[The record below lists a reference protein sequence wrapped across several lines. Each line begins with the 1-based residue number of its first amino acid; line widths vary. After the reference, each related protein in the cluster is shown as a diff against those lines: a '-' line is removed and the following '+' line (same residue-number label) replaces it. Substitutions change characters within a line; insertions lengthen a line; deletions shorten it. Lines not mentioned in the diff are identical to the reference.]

1 MNLELDLRRKSGLR
15 GEEGKCQDFGCLR
28 LRFLGTAIPDADD
41 DIGNNTCDSAYYDSS
56 EQQRNNAVSIAD
68 QRPAGLHP
76 ARLGAIPVL
85 RANVQPRRTP
95 TAATTTECWLGLGL
109 VPATIRGW

>member
-1 MNLELDLRRKSGLR
+1 M
-15 GEEGKCQDFGCLR
+15 
-28 LRFLGTAIPDADD
+28 PYADD

-95 TAATTTECWLGLGL
+95 TAATTTVVVINNIEEKKKNN
-109 VPATIRGW
+109 RNF